1 MLIQIRPI
9 AVAVVIIAV
18 LVRNASQAHAV
29 R

>member
-18 LVRNASQAHAV
+18 LVRNAYLAHAV